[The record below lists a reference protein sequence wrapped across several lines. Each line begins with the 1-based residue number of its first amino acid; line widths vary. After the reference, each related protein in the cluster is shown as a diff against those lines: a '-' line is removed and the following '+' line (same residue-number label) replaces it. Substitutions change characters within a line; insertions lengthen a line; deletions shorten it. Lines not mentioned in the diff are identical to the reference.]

1 MLRFFLFTWMLA
13 GITNACA
20 EVEFNEQDMAFIR
33 SLGPWPVETNPD
45 ASNRFS
51 QQDQA
56 IELGR
61 QLFFDRRLSAGSF
74 ISCADCH
81 QPNQAFQDGIA
92 LNKGLNVLH
101 RNTSSL
107 INIGHRPWYGWGGEH
122 DSLWSQSIRPMLA
135 ETEMHTDISKL
146 KTTLEQDAYF
156 QCAFRQTTQQTLQDL
171 SEEAFLITLGKLLA
185 SYQETIRS
193 EKSPFDRYRDQLLKQ
208 DASTPALSISAQKGL
223 KLFVGEGRCVFCHS
237 GPNFTNG
244 EFGDIGVP
252 FFTNNGQSVDKGR
265 YQGIQSLRKD
275 PYNLLGKYNDDPSKN
290 NALRT
295 QHLQTLHR
303 NWGEFKVP
311 SLRNVAQ
318 TAPYMHNGS
327 IETLADVIDFYSEL
341 NEERLHA
348 DGEKILRPLH
358 WSREEKT
365 NMADFLTSLSGKVKS
380 ATENKAIFQQ
390 CFLD

>member
-1 MLRFFLFTWMLA
+1 MKLSLLILLCLSNIA
-13 GITNACA
+13 YSQSKEI
-20 EVEFNEQDMAFIR
+20 FNDQDIAFIR
-33 SLGPWPVETNPD
+33 SLGPWSVPQTPD
-45 ASNRFS
+45 TSNRFS
-51 QQDQA
+51 QDKKS

-61 QLFFDRRLSAGSF
+61 QLFFDRRLSADSF

-92 LNKGLNVLH
+92 LNKGLNILH

-107 INIGHRPWYGWGGEH
+107 VNIGHRPWYGWGGEH

-135 ETEMHTDISKL
+135 DTEMHTDISVL
-146 KTTLEQDAYF
+146 KETLEQDKYF
-156 QCAFRQTTQQTLQDL
+156 QCAFQQTTQQNLKDT
-171 SEEAFLITLGKLLA
+171 SEEEFLITLGKLLA

-193 EKSPFDRYRDQLLKQ
+193 EASPFDRYREQLLKQ
-208 DASTPALSISAQKGL
+208 QTDAPALSRSAQKGL

-252 FFTNNGQSVDKGR
+252 FFINNGQSVDKGR

-275 PYNLLGKYNDDPSKN
+275 PYNLLGKYNDDLSKKS
-290 NALRT
+290 ALRT

-318 TAPYMHNGS
+318 TAPYMHNGT
-327 IETLADVIDFYSEL
+327 IATLPDVIDFYSEL

-358 WSREEKT
+358 WSQEEKT
-365 NMADFLTSLSGKVKS
+365 NMLDFLASLSGKVKS
-380 ATENKAIFQQ
+380 ATEDTTLFKQ
-390 CFLD
+390 CSLN

>member
-1 MLRFFLFTWMLA
+1 
-13 GITNACA
+13 
-20 EVEFNEQDMAFIR
+20 MA
-33 SLGPWPVETNPD
+33 LGLPHKHQTQVI
-45 ASNRFS
+45 AFS
-51 QQDQA
+51 QDEQA

-61 QLFFDRRLSAGSF
+61 QLFFDRRLSADSF

-92 LNKGLNVLH
+92 LNKGLNILH

-107 INIGHRPWYGWGGEH
+107 VNIGHRPWYGWGGEH
-122 DSLWSQSIRPMLA
+122 DSPWSQSIRPMLA
-135 ETEMHTDISKL
+135 DTEMHTDVSVL
-146 KTTLEQDAYF
+146 KETLEQDKYF
-156 QCAFRQTTQQTLQDL
+156 QCTFQQTTQQNLKDT
-171 SEEAFLITLGKLLA
+171 SEEEFLITLGKLLA

-193 EKSPFDRYRDQLLKQ
+193 EASPFDRYREQLLTQKT
-208 DASTPALSISAQKGL
+208 DTPTLSESAQKGL

-252 FFTNNGQSVDKGR
+252 FFISNGQSVDKGR

-275 PYNLLGKYNDDPSKN
+275 PYNLLGKYNDDPSKK

-295 QHLQTLHR
+295 RHLQTLHR

-327 IETLADVIDFYSEL
+327 LTTLADVIDFYSEL

-348 DGEKILRPLH
+348 DGEKILRPLN
-358 WSREEKT
+358 WTQEEKT
-365 NMADFLTSLSGKVKS
+365 NMFDFLSSLSGNVVS
-380 ATENKAIFQQ
+380 ASRDSSLFRQ
-390 CFLD
+390 CSLN